1 MKHELIKKAAFD
13 SFDRD
18 ETSSTNYYDPNYYDP
33 DYNMADGPTTTGR
46 ATNAVQKARPGQK
59 MQINLTL
66 SNPTAQKII
75 FDIFNAYE
83 NTTNVLKPELVVASY
98 SRIPGLSF
106 EGQAAY
112 PNNIDIFDQAGNL
125 MIRGSVGL
133 PVATIG
139 CSEYPYSSLLDT
151 TKNLGFQIVV
161 IRVSVATQAQFNNN
175 IDYVKHTYAG
185 VNVRNT
191 VNVRSYKRLI
201 NPTQLDI
208 DVKVGVTV
216 TGESGLLYALEPGEV
231 VQWGLY
237 INQWAKPNI

>member
-1 MKHELIKKAAFD
+1 MRHEQIKRAAFD

-18 ETSSTNYYDPNYYDP
+18 ETSSTNYYDPDYNMYDP
-33 DYNMADGPTTTGR
+33 DYADAPKTTGR
-46 ATNAVQKARPGQK
+46 ATASVQKARPGQK

-66 SNPTAQKII
+66 ANPTASKII

-83 NTTNVLKPELVVASY
+83 NSFNTLKSELVVGAY

-112 PNNIDIFDQAGNL
+112 PNNIDIFDAAGNG
-125 MIRGSVGL
+125 MIRGAAAA

-139 CSEYPYSSLLDT
+139 CSEYPYASLLDT

-175 IDYVKHTYAG
+175 IDYVKRTYAG

-208 DVKVGVTV
+208 DVQVGVTV
-216 TGESGLLYALEPGEV
+216 TGESGLLYALEPGET
-231 VQWGLY
+231 VQWGIY